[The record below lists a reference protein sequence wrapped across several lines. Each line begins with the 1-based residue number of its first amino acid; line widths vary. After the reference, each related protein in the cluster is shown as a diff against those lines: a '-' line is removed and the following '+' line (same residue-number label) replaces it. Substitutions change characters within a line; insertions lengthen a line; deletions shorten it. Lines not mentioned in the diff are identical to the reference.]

1 MIFPPPIYI
10 GRVGQARVDRLA
22 FSTVPLSNLSH
33 VLSRR
38 LEVFF
43 IITLA
48 VFAPLASAHSA
59 TLTVAAASDL
69 TSVGP
74 SLTASFNKTNPT
86 VNIRWVTAASG
97 VLKQQIE
104 NGAPYDVFLSA
115 NARYLDELLQK
126 GLIRKNSA
134 VDYAQG
140 ELGIVWNDH
149 ASHPFSDLRNP
160 DIRLLALPNPKLA
173 PYGVAAQQA
182 LTKLGLWPAVQSKI
196 TYGEN
201 VQQTWQLFESGNADA
216 VITSWSILY
225 NRGGSLI
232 DPSLHGP
239 IIQRGGIVTSTPNL
253 EKAQQFLKFLTGSEG
268 IRILTSH
275 GLRARSS
282 NLEPATTGPTSSAR

>member
-1 MIFPPPIYI
+1 M
-10 GRVGQARVDRLA
+10 
-22 FSTVPLSNLSH
+22 
-33 VLSRR
+33 LSRR

-48 VFAPLASAHSA
+48 IFAPLASAHSA

-69 TSVGP
+69 ASVGP